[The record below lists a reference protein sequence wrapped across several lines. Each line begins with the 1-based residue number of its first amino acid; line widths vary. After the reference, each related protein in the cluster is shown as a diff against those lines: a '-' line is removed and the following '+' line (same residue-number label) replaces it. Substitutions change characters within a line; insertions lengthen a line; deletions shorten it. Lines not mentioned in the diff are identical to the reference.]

1 MHMQVMPSIKGITPE
16 AAQGEMPSVGPASQK
31 GNLFQDILKEVNGQ
45 QSQADTQVRGS
56 LLGESD
62 LHEAMLALEKANLS
76 LRVLVQV
83 RNKLVQ
89 AYEELSRMP
98 L

>member
-1 MHMQVMPSIKGITPE
+1 MEIITSPNMDLPTSGASGPE
-16 AAQGEMPSVGPASQK
+16 KNV
-31 GNLFQDILKEVNGQ
+31 FQQLLADINSQ
-45 QSQADTQVRGS
+45 QSQADTQVRRS
-56 LLGESD
+56 LLGEAD

-76 LRVLVQV
+76 LRLLVQV

-98 L
+98 M

>member
-1 MHMQVMPSIKGITPE
+1 MQVNP
-16 AAQGEMPSVGPASQK
+16 
-31 GNLFQDILKEVNGQ
+31 FVNGIMMAPSQEELPSAELTFHKKNVFQ
-45 QSQADTQVRGS
+45 QILAKVDGQQRQADAQVERS
-56 LLGESD
+56 LLGKAD

-98 L
+98 M

>member
-1 MHMQVMPSIKGITPE
+1 MQVNPSSMIGMTE
-16 AAQGEMPSVGPASQK
+16 LQSAGARSSETASQK
-31 GNLFQDILKEVNGQ
+31 KNIFQEMLAEVNGQ
-45 QSQADTQVRGS
+45 QHQADTQVQQS
-56 LLGESD
+56 LLGKAD
-62 LHEAMLALEKANLS
+62 LHDAMLALEKANLS
-76 LRVLVQV
+76 LRLLVQV

>member
-1 MHMQVMPSIKGITPE
+1 MDVTALTPTSLGSPTEEALRPSD
-16 AAQGEMPSVGPASQK
+16 AAVSTNSVFKNMLS
-31 GNLFQDILKEVNGQ
+31 EVNALQ
-45 QSQADTQVRGS
+45 LQADRVAGQS
-56 LLGESD
+56 LMGKED
-62 LHEAMLALEKANLS
+62 LHEAMLALEKANMS
-76 LRVLVQV
+76 LRLLVQV

>member
-1 MHMQVMPSIKGITPE
+1 MQVNPS
-16 AAQGEMPSVGPASQK
+16 SVIGMTELQNVGSQSTETASQK
-31 GNLFQDILKEVNGQ
+31 KNMFQEILTEVNGQ
-45 QSQADTQVRGS
+45 QYHADTQVHQL
-56 LLGESD
+56 LLGKAD
-62 LHEAMLALEKANLS
+62 LHDAMLALEKANLS
-76 LRVLVQV
+76 LRLLVQV

>member
-1 MHMQVMPSIKGITPE
+1 MEIITSPSTGLPTSGALAPGKN
-16 AAQGEMPSVGPASQK
+16 V
-31 GNLFQDILKEVNGQ
+31 FQQLLADVNSQ
-45 QSQADTQVRGS
+45 QSRADTEVRRS
-56 LLGESD
+56 LLGEAD

-76 LRVLVQV
+76 LRLLVQV

-98 L
+98 M